1 MYLLPLFLL
10 FFIFI
15 LEKEERYGI
24 RTPLV
29 WLECNFF
36 CCGFAGGAGV
46 SASAVDAPVPC
57 SKERVGS
64 VRPRAAG
71 VAIVKN

>member
-29 WLECNFF
+29 WLECFF

-46 SASAVDAPVPC
+46 SASAVNASMPSQQGKDGVGAP
-57 SKERVGS
+57 
-64 VRPRAAG
+64 
-71 VAIVKN
+71 